1 MTQCQ
6 LLTASLKLL
15 PYQTILKEMN
25 GLSRAEKPLITMRTL
40 CHPRSIPL
48 SLSLLPSP
56 FPSLILPAL
65 SPSPLHSSLH
75 LFAVMHTLSAPLHRA
90 LSLLSLLSKKMDCSS
105 LSFHYSLPILASPTQ
120 ARTHTHTQPLSKSLC
135 HSDFLRLQFSPSPP
149 AFSLSVSSKNSINQ
163 RLPAL
168 FSPHDYLWSRC
179 SYHFSAPDKCTEYST
194 QPRREYFITGQMR
207 RGEQQT
213 RAFFLNLASP
223 SLRAIVGLNLHITH
237 HPPQTT
243 TASLLS
249 SSTWSTFFSFTASPC
264 MIWTLLPNSPLH
276 FYTSGFLWCLCLCLV
291 LVPCK
296 KKKKKELIMSL
307 AELTGTLQEF

>member
-1 MTQCQ
+1 MDC
-6 LLTASLKLL
+6 LVLRNHLL
-15 PYQTILKEMN
+15 PCAHCVIPAPF
-25 GLSRAEKPLITMRTL
+25 LSRSLSFLPPSHLSFSPLYL
-40 CHPRSIPL
+40 PHLSIPL
-48 SLSLLPSP
+48 SICLPWCIRSPPLSTALCPFYPS
-56 FPSLILPAL
+56 FPKKWTVPLCLFIILY
-65 SPSPLHSSLH
+65 PSS
-75 LFAVMHTLSAPLHRA
+75 HRRH
-90 LSLLSLLSKKMDCSS
+90 K
-105 LSFHYSLPILASPTQ
+105 H
-120 ARTHTHTQPLSKSLC
+120 ARTHTQPLSKSLC

-213 RAFFLNLASP
+213 CAIFLNLASP